1 MRDFFKYT
9 LATISGI
16 IITFIILF
24 FIASAIMVSVLS
36 FSKDEVS
43 EIDANTVLQINL
55 NYPVT
60 DRASEDITPLLM
72 GDFIMPVGLTDI
84 LENIDKAATDKNIS
98 GILLNISSIGSGA
111 ATTTEIRNALEN
123 FKASGK
129 FIYAYSEVYTQKA
142 YYLATVADKVFL
154 NPAGM
159 VEFKGLNAQLMF
171 YKNMLEKVDVE
182 VQVIRPDGNKYKS
195 AVEPFIR
202 DDMSEA
208 NREQT
213 KRYITAVWDSFIE
226 KISVDRNIPVATLNR
241 YADNLTGLD
250 AQRALEANLVD
261 ELTYLDQLYDY
272 IDEACGNTPDGKIKT
287 ISLHKYKSVKSEIE
301 KPFTKDKIAVI
312 YATGNI
318 VDGKGDEKSVGSIN
332 FAKAIRKARLD
343 NNIKS
348 VVLRVNSPGG
358 SIIASDVILRELR
371 LLKEV
376 KPVVASY
383 GDVAASG
390 GYYISCFADKI
401 VAMPNTITGS
411 IGVFGMFPNL
421 EGLLINKAGIT
432 LDHVGTNENAGFP
445 NVFKPLNSFEKNE
458 LKRSVTD
465 GYMKFTT
472 LVAEG
477 RGMERED
484 VDNIGQGRVWAGV
497 DAITIGLVD
506 EFGGL
511 TRSIEIAAEL
521 ASLDNYRIRQLP
533 DLKDP
538 IQQILDIVSGNPTE
552 TRLQNIMGP
561 YYSYY
566 NNIRNMNQMTGIQ
579 ARLPYEIDIY

>member
-16 IITFIILF
+16 IVTFIILF

-36 FSKDEVS
+36 FSKEEVT
-43 EIDANTVLQINL
+43 EIKANTVLQINL
-55 NYPVT
+55 NYPVS
-60 DRASEDITPLLM
+60 DRAPEIITLMLM
-72 GDFIMPVGLTDI
+72 GDRIMPVGLTDI

-98 GILLNISSIGSGA
+98 GILLNVSSIGSGA
-111 ATTTEIRNALEN
+111 ATTTEIRNALEE
-123 FKASGK
+123 FKKSGK

-202 DDMSEA
+202 DNMSEA

-213 KRYITAVWDSFIE
+213 KRYITAVWESFLE
-226 KISVDRNIPVATLNR
+226 KISTDRNIPVATLNE

-261 ELTYLDQLYDY
+261 ELAYVDQLYDY

-287 ISLHKYKSVKSEIE
+287 VSLHKYKSVKSEIE
-301 KPFTKDKIAVI
+301 KPYTKDKIAVI

-332 FAKAIRKARLD
+332 FVKAIRKARLD

-371 LLKEV
+371 LLKEA

-390 GYYISCFADKI
+390 GYYISCFANKI

-432 LDHVGTNENAGFP
+432 LDHVGTNDNAGFP
-445 NVFKPLNSFEKNE
+445 NVFKPLNDFEKNE
-458 LKRSVTD
+458 LNRSVTD

-477 RGMERED
+477 RGMEQTD

-497 DAITIGLVD
+497 DAINIGLVD

-521 ASLDNYRIRQLP
+521 ASLENYRIRQLP

-538 IQQILDIVSGNPTE
+538 FQQIMDIISGNPTE
-552 TRLQNIMGP
+552 AKLQRVMGP

-566 NNIRNMNQMTGIQ
+566 NNIRNINEMTGIQ
-579 ARLPYEIDIY
+579 ARLPYEINIY